1 MWPLIIVSSFAIVFV
16 LWMAVVIRRSPRREP
31 LASPADTVKNAGGP
45 AVVWMMMMPM
55 FMSGSGG

>member
-16 LWMAVVIRRSPRREP
+16 LWMAVVIRRSPRRELP
-31 LASPADTVKNAGGP
+31 ASPADTVKNAGDP